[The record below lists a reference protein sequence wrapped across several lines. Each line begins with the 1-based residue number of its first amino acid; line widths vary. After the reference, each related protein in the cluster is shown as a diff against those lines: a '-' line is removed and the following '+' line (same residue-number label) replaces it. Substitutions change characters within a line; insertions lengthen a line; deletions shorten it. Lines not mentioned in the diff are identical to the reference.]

1 MPLDF
6 FTRWMIT
13 AGVGAL
19 CLLAAS
25 NLMLVDRHLSRKR
38 RH

>member
-1 MPLDF
+1 MQLDF
-6 FTRWMIT
+6 FTHWMIT

-25 NLMLVDRHLSRKR
+25 ILMFIDRHQSRKR